1 MSSEEKSTP
10 VLIIGG
16 GIAGMSA
23 GHFLSKVGI
32 PFLLLE
38 KSKRLGGAIRSPKE
52 NSYLMEAGP
61 FSFLPKA
68 RVLPQLV
75 KDWGILDQM
84 VEAPEDIAKN
94 RFVLKNGELFR
105 VPLKPSDILMSKLLS
120 WNEKLRLFLEP
131 FAKEAPAYEETVAEF
146 VKRRAGKGVLEN
158 MITPFVSG
166 IVAGDSEK
174 LSMSAMFPL
183 FVDLERQYGSLIK
196 AFRKRKGKKSKST
209 LFSFKEGMETLPK
222 AFAKKYQTQI
232 STESEAVDL
241 EKNPEGFYLT
251 WRRKGELKTD
261 KVRSI
266 LLATHAY
273 VSADLVKVL
282 NPILSRELETIHYAS
297 LTVVHVVY
305 NKDSIRH
312 PLNGFGYL
320 SAEKSDNPVLGSIF
334 ASSIFPGR
342 APSNETVLS
351 FFVGGEKYPTVVQ
364 KSDEELCQMVLNE
377 GKRVL
382 GFSGEPKYFWL
393 QRYDK
398 AIPQYRVGHLE
409 KIRKIIQEVR
419 KTNGLYLAGNYFGGV
434 SLEDTARCSEKVVE
448 FILHDLTL

>member
-84 VEAPEDIAKN
+84 PE
-94 RFVLKNGELFR
+94 
-105 VPLKPSDILMSKLLS
+105 PLRWSFYPH
-120 WNEKLRLFLEP
+120 
-131 FAKEAPAYEETVAEF
+131 KEAPAYEETVAEF

-196 AFRKRKGKKSKST
+196 AFRKRKGEKSKPT

-232 STESEAVDL
+232 STESEVVDL

-251 WRRKGELKTD
+251 WRRMGELKTD

-266 LLATHAY
+266 LLATPAY